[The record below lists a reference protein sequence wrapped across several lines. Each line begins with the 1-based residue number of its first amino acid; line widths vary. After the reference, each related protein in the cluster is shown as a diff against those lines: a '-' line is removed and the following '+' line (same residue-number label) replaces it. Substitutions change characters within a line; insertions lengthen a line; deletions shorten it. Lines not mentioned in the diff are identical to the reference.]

1 MIDIREP
8 AIAVAFLEG
17 VGANKLI
24 EYKFS
29 EEDRNLFYDQFMKEW
44 DDVWD
49 QEMIDK
55 YIDIIGD
62 KINELKGI

>member
-1 MIDIREP
+1 MIDIKEL

-17 VGANKLI
+17 IGANKLI

-29 EEDRNLFYDQFMKEW
+29 EEDRNLFYDWFMKEQ
-44 DDVWD
+44 DDKWD
-49 QEMIDK
+49 QEMMDA
-55 YIDIIGD
+55 YIELIGK